1 VAVSQLPFTAGV
13 FVLAIIAQ
21 SLLVPITHG
30 PDFVVW
36 DLASRATLKGINV
49 YAHHPAGYLGGPYT
63 YPPLFLYLELPF
75 QWLAE
80 RTSLSFNVLG
90 KIPILLGDWL
100 TGAAIA
106 FFLAR
111 RHCSDR
117 RIAVGCAMYL
127 LNPLVLYNGAFYG
140 RFDTL
145 CVGLFLWALQ
155 ERPVGSWRF
164 LGWYATAIGTKIFPV
179 FLLPRLWMD
188 ARVHKGRLLIALL
201 AIVGGLSLPYLI
213 DSPVAFVSDVLL
225 YNLNRDPSNLS
236 WQIVLVRSLSP
247 FALWMVG
254 YGTLLLF
261 GLVSLSLKRRDLY
274 SASLIVILAFF
285 LLSKVLIEQYFLWV
299 LPFLILAAVERRS
312 WAAAFLFLVLST
324 AGMMSNHDIHPFG
337 EQVLLLNVAVALS
350 IAAYLFRM
358 MRQSAVDE
366 RKVIRERAN

>member
-1 VAVSQLPFTAGV
+1 MAVSQLPFTAGV

-49 YAHHPAGYLGGPYT
+49 YAHHPTGYLGGPYT

-80 RTSLSFNVLG
+80 RTGLSFNLLG
-90 KIPILLGDWL
+90 KLPIVLGDWL

-106 FFLAR
+106 LFLAR
-111 RHCSDR
+111 RQCSDR

-145 CVGLFLWALQ
+145 CVGLFLWGLQ
-155 ERPVGSWRF
+155 EQPVGSWRF
-164 LGWYATAIGTKIFPV
+164 LGRYATAIGTKIFPV
-179 FLLPRLWMD
+179 FLLPRLWVD
-188 ARVHKGRLLIALL
+188 ARVDKGRLLIALL

-236 WQIVLVRSLSP
+236 WQIVLVRFLSP

-254 YGTLLLF
+254 YGMLLLF
-261 GLVSLSLKRRDLY
+261 GWVSLSLKRRDLY

-312 WAAAFLFLVLST
+312 WAAFFLFMVLST
-324 AGMMSNHDIHPFG
+324 AGMMSNHYIHPFG
-337 EQVLLLNVAVALS
+337 EQVLLLNVVVALS
-350 IAAYLFRM
+350 IAGYLFRV
-358 MRQSAVDE
+358 MRQSAADE
-366 RKVIRERAN
+366 KKVIRERAN